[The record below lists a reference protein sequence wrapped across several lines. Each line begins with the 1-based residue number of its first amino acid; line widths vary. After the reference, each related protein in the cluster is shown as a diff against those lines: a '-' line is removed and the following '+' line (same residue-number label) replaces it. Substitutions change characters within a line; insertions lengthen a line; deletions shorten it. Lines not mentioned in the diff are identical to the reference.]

1 MSGLEQ
7 TESWPAIAAE
17 LDTLPLATLAG
28 RYQTTPSAIVAA
40 MRRTRVR
47 TPSLAPTQGDLL
59 PPEPGDDRVSPRVR
73 PGSKD
78 GLIEPFRS
86 LLGQVPDA
94 DVADRA
100 GVCPRTIA
108 AYRARNGIAGYR
120 GPRRASGRRGP
131 RRSRIDPHVSLLGQ
145 VPDRVVAER
154 AGVSLNAVRNYRVK
168 RGIAAAGRDGA
179 GLMQRPHQEGVQRAW
194 SVTWESAG
202 TETTRVVIGQE
213 MSEILAQF
221 EQLGLG
227 AAVRAIRCVG
237 ELFEPSG
244 ASSQV

>member
-1 MSGLEQ
+1 M
-7 TESWPAIAAE
+7 
-17 LDTLPLATLAG
+17 
-28 RYQTTPSAIVAA
+28 
-40 MRRTRVR
+40 
-47 TPSLAPTQGDLL
+47 
-59 PPEPGDDRVSPRVR
+59 
-73 PGSKD
+73 
-78 GLIEPFRS
+78 
-86 LLGQVPDA
+86 
-94 DVADRA
+94 
-100 GVCPRTIA
+100 
-108 AYRARNGIAGYR
+108 
-120 GPRRASGRRGP
+120 
-131 RRSRIDPHVSLLGQ
+131 SLLGQ

-179 GLMQRPHQEGVQRAW
+179 GLMQRPNQEGVQRAW

-213 MSEILAQF
+213 MSEVLSQF

-227 AAVRAIRCVG
+227 TAVRAIRCVG